1 MKYLC
6 PRDFR
11 RGEMEEKMMLKKLS
25 AMMLFSIFLLSGV
38 LLGGCST
45 NANSLVGTWKEVD
58 RTATMTF
65 YEDKTCLD
73 VPVKNITGAD
83 PVSYVI
89 QEDGRLIFT
98 MEWDGNMVFE
108 KSETKEEAL
117 DDYDLYYL
125 EGDTLVLGRVEYER
139 Q

>member
-1 MKYLC
+1 
-6 PRDFR
+6 
-11 RGEMEEKMMLKKLS
+11 MMLKKLS

-45 NANSLVGTWKEVD
+45 NANSLVGTSKEVD

>member
-1 MKYLC
+1 M
-6 PRDFR
+6 
-11 RGEMEEKMMLKKLS
+11 
-25 AMMLFSIFLLSGV
+25 
-38 LLGGCST
+38 
-45 NANSLVGTWKEVD
+45 
-58 RTATMTF
+58 MTF

>member
-1 MKYLC
+1 
-6 PRDFR
+6 
-11 RGEMEEKMMLKKLS
+11 MLKKLS
-25 AMMLFSIFLLSGV
+25 TMMLFSVLLLSSI

-45 NANSLVGTWKEVD
+45 NANSIAGTWKEVD
-58 RTATMTF
+58 GTATMAF
-65 YEDKTCLD
+65 YEDETCLD
-73 VPVKNITGAD
+73 VPVKTITGAD

-125 EGDTLVLGRVEYER
+125 EGDTLVLGRLEYER

>member
-1 MKYLC
+1 
-6 PRDFR
+6 
-11 RGEMEEKMMLKKLS
+11 MMLKKLS

-58 RTATMTF
+58 RTSTITF
-65 YEDKTCLD
+65 YEDKTYLD

>member
-1 MKYLC
+1 
-6 PRDFR
+6 
-11 RGEMEEKMMLKKLS
+11 MMLKKLN

-38 LLGGCST
+38 LLEGCST

-58 RTATMTF
+58 RTAMMTF

>member
-1 MKYLC
+1 
-6 PRDFR
+6 
-11 RGEMEEKMMLKKLS
+11 MMLKKLN

-108 KSETKEEAL
+108 KSEIKEEAL